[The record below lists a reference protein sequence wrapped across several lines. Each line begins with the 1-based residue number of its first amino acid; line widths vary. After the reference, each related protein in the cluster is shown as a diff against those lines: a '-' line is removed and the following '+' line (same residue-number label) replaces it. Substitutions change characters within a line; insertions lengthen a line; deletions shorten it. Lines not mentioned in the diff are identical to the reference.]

1 MYVFYTDIE
10 IKFEPS
16 DEEFTDSVGKLKS
29 HLKETKYVL
38 VMFIAVLDGCDDRN
52 GDQSLRYWLGKK

>member
-38 VMFIAVLDGCDDRN
+38 MLFIAVLDVMTKMVTSHCATG
-52 GDQSLRYWLGKK
+52 